1 MKDDSIYL
9 FCVWSVLANDEFWG
23 QLEKTNPT
31 HPFTRQPPTGYRS
44 LLRCSQVPQPTCSW
58 KWVGAPV
65 PLQAGIFSFRPSSTK
80 KCKSDMDNGVLIGF
94 VNISG
99 RLMPN
104 HKFFH
109 SLVTALALDFFPP
122 PDCNFFLPPIATFT
136 VQISHDFL
144 SYFSS
149 ASLFSVPAEHVMV
162 EKMVNVFIIVG
173 IVGDK
178 L

>member
-1 MKDDSIYL
+1 
-9 FCVWSVLANDEFWG
+9 
-23 QLEKTNPT
+23 
-31 HPFTRQPPTGYRS
+31 
-44 LLRCSQVPQPTCSW
+44 
-58 KWVGAPV
+58 
-65 PLQAGIFSFRPSSTK
+65 
-80 KCKSDMDNGVLIGF
+80 MDNGVLIGF

-136 VQISHDFL
+136 VWISNDFL

-149 ASLFSVPAEHVMV
+149 ASLFSVPAEHVML
-162 EKMVNVFIIVG
+162 EIMANVFIIVG

-178 L
+178 SRSQQIKDRGDHGLGTKELGVQNTKQLMSS